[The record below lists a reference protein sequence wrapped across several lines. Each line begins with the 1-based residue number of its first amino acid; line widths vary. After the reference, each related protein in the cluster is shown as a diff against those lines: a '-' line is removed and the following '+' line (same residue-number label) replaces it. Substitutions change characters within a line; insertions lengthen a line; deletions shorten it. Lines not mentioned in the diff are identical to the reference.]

1 MSMAQEK
8 VVLNGQIEA
17 GGLRDRGYNYKDLL
31 LSRSEYNIQ
40 YNSST
45 PHLLCSMPIL

>member
-17 GGLRDRGYNYKDLL
+17 GGLRDSGYVYKDLP
-31 LSRSEYNIQ
+31 LSQ

-45 PHLLCSMPIL
+45 PHFYVQCKQYFEP